1 MKKAL
6 KYILSLAICALPVIS
21 TWAQE
26 LPLSPKDPAISCSVL
41 PNGMSCYIV
50 TNPTTEGVADFAL
63 VQRTGLSELGDQARS
78 AARDALTSLPRLR
91 ATSTQAF
98 LASHGVTPRKDGF
111 VKVSD
116 DATLYHFDNILL
128 ADEAI
133 DSVLLVLMDIVDRG
147 TSRKDPMWDWYTPAD
162 HAVIIS
168 GDVDASSI
176 AGKLK
181 MLSYMIPLRE
191 GKSRK
196 EYSWESSDVPMFE
209 VAAGSPGHYAT
220 ISAAW
225 TSPRTPK
232 EYLNTVQPAIYSLF
246 INELGILAQERISQ
260 RLAQQGI
267 PVADVSYRHFSS
279 IRSLHD
285 ENFAV
290 YVSVAPEHIA
300 SAVEIMASTLTSLD
314 QGTACAHE
322 IVMAKR
328 RYLSSLEKMAGQNI
342 KRNADYIEQ
351 CAAAFL
357 YDAPL
362 SSVKDIHDFVKY
374 RDVEVTSELRH
385 FNNIASA
392 LLDGHKNLSVR
403 CVTPSGE
410 ELTSTDLYLLF
421 KKAWE
426 SDAASYVCGEPIDS
440 MPLPPASIPLK
451 LKSTRKDRMSGGVVW
466 TFSNGFKV
474 VYRRQK
480 TGQRMYYSL
489 ALNGGYGNIKG
500 LSSGE
505 GAYVSDYMNLSS
517 VSGMSSLDFLLAL
530 EEKDIDL
537 QTSVNLSNTMI
548 HGHAPRT
555 ELDLLMR
562 ALLGVVNERD
572 VDHEAFD
579 YYKSCLN
586 VGREFQRGSVQ
597 DRILAIDNLMC
608 PGYKYSSIKYSGN
621 ITTDFSDNV
630 EAFWKHQAGK
640 MNDGVLVLVGDVEET
655 RLRKLLQNYVGG
667 FATTERTYS
676 RINVNYQPV
685 SGSTAYKFKGNKNS
699 VDIALSSRQPLT
711 AENYMASEIA
721 AGVLR
726 REISKALT
734 GTGMYLRLVH
744 NCRIYPQERFNL
756 MMTIA
761 EADPNGFA
769 HGIKEITADEGLAI
783 LRKVLADLPDI
794 QISEEYLERHKSVL
808 KGHMALRMQDPEYW
822 IQAIAMRHL
831 DGKDFTTSYQ
841 TRIDAV
847 TAAKVKAVLA
857 PLSSTSRV
865 EYITER

>member
-1 MKKAL
+1 
-6 KYILSLAICALPVIS
+6 
-21 TWAQE
+21 
-26 LPLSPKDPAISCSVL
+26 
-41 PNGMSCYIV
+41 
-50 TNPTTEGVADFAL
+50 
-63 VQRTGLSELGDQARS
+63 
-78 AARDALTSLPRLR
+78 
-91 ATSTQAF
+91 
-98 LASHGVTPRKDGF
+98 
-111 VKVSD
+111 
-116 DATLYHFDNILL
+116 
-128 ADEAI
+128 
-133 DSVLLVLMDIVDRG
+133 
-147 TSRKDPMWDWYTPAD
+147 
-162 HAVIIS
+162 
-168 GDVDASSI
+168 
-176 AGKLK
+176 
-181 MLSYMIPLRE
+181 
-191 GKSRK
+191 
-196 EYSWESSDVPMFE
+196 
-209 VAAGSPGHYAT
+209 
-220 ISAAW
+220 
-225 TSPRTPK
+225 
-232 EYLNTVQPAIYSLF
+232 
-246 INELGILAQERISQ
+246 
-260 RLAQQGI
+260 
-267 PVADVSYRHFSS
+267 
-279 IRSLHD
+279 
-285 ENFAV
+285 
-290 YVSVAPEHIA
+290 
-300 SAVEIMASTLTSLD
+300 
-314 QGTACAHE
+314 
-322 IVMAKR
+322 
-328 RYLSSLEKMAGQNI
+328 
-342 KRNADYIEQ
+342 
-351 CAAAFL
+351 
-357 YDAPL
+357 
-362 SSVKDIHDFVKY
+362 
-374 RDVEVTSELRH
+374 
-385 FNNIASA
+385 
-392 LLDGHKNLSVR
+392 
-403 CVTPSGE
+403 
-410 ELTSTDLYLLF
+410 
-421 KKAWE
+421 
-426 SDAASYVCGEPIDS
+426 
-440 MPLPPASIPLK
+440 
-451 LKSTRKDRMSGGVVW
+451 
-466 TFSNGFKV
+466 
-474 VYRRQK
+474 
-480 TGQRMYYSL
+480 
-489 ALNGGYGNIKG
+489 
-500 LSSGE
+500 
-505 GAYVSDYMNLSS
+505 MNLSS

-562 ALLGVVNERD
+562 ALLGVVNERE
-572 VDHEAFD
+572 VDHESFD

-667 FATTERTYS
+667 FATTERTYP

-721 AGVLR
+721 ADVLR

-769 HGIKEITADEGLAI
+769 HGLKEITADEGLAI
-783 LRKVLADLPDI
+783 LRKVLADIPDI
-794 QISEEYLERHKSVL
+794 HISEEYLERHKSVL

-847 TAAKVKAVLA
+847 TASKVKAVLA